1 MNDLSQ
7 LSGKELQEKLTWE
20 APNIAEK
27 TPEQFEEAAAFCE
40 GYKRFLDRAKTERE
54 FVRDTV
60 KLIEA
65 AG

>member
-27 TPEQFEEAAAFCE
+27 RRSSLRRQPHSA
-40 GYKRFLDRAKTERE
+40 
-54 FVRDTV
+54 RDTSV
-60 KLIEA
+60 FWTGRRRSGSSCA
-65 AG
+65 RP

>member
-27 TPEQFEEAAAFCE
+27 TPE
-40 GYKRFLDRAKTERE
+40 
-54 FVRDTV
+54 
-60 KLIEA
+60 
-65 AG
+65 

>member
-54 FVRDTV
+54 FCLLYTSRCV
-60 KLIEA
+60 
-65 AG
+65 

>member
-27 TPEQFEEAAAFCE
+27 TPEQFEEAVAFCE
-40 GYKRFLDRAKTERE
+40 GYKVFWTGRRRSGSSCARP
-54 FVRDTV
+54 
-60 KLIEA
+60 
-65 AG
+65 